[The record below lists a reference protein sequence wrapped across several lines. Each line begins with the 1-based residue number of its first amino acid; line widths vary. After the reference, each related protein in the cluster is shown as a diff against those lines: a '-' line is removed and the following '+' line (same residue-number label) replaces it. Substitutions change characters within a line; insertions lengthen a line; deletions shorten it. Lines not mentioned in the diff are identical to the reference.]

1 MIATES
7 WRPDRHFAVAAA
19 AVLIASAATAA
30 PMFAGDLLERD
41 GYLPVVDDTRVDELS
56 ASNAAR
62 AFSDP
67 HLETYRPLALVSYMI
82 DGSLWSGSPRLCLAH
97 NLLLYLGALA
107 LVLALLRRLGFTDTA
122 AALGALLFGLAPH
135 HAVAV
140 GWIAGRGEVLALLLA
155 LGSWH
160 VHLGT
165 SRTAVRRALREG
177 ISALL
182 LAAAL
187 LSSPAALPVPAM
199 IWITD
204 ALLLGRRPL
213 RSLAALA
220 GQCALAAAAAAA
232 AIWSWASQGAGAPAA
247 ASGLLGRIELIG
259 WSLAHYLGT
268 ALWPFDLSVVYARPG
283 ETELV
288 AGGAAGLGATVIVAA
303 VLLVAHRRGRQVGGW
318 VAASLW
324 LLVALLP
331 FLNLLPLE
339 QLVAD
344 RRLLVPSLAVALVGA
359 LAGNT
364 ALRLERVDRRV
375 MAGAG
380 ILLIAAAWGMSRAE
394 EFGASADS
402 ETIWEQLEGISRF
415 SDG

>member
-7 WRPDRHFAVAAA
+7 WRPDRPFAVAV
-19 AVLIASAATAA
+19 AVLLIASAVTAA
-30 PMFAGDLLERD
+30 PMFAGDLLER
-41 GYLPVVDDTRVDELS
+41 GGRRPLPDDCGLDELS

-62 AFSDP
+62 AFSAAGSGIC
-67 HLETYRPLALVSYMI
+67 RPLALASRAI
-82 DGSLWSGSPRLCLAH
+82 DGSLWPGSSRLGLAH
-97 NLLLYLGALA
+97 NLLIYLGALT

-135 HAVAV
+135 HAAAV
-140 GWIAGRGEVLALLLA
+140 GWIAGRGELLALLLA

-160 VHLGT
+160 LHLGS

-187 LSSPAALPVPAM
+187 LSDPAALPVPAL

-220 GQCALAAAAAAA
+220 GHWALAAVAAAV
-232 AIWSWASQGAGAPAA
+232 AIWSWAAQGAEAPAA
-247 ASGLLGRIELIG
+247 ASGLPGRIELVG
-259 WSLAHYLGT
+259 WSLARYLGT
-268 ALWPFDLSVVYARPG
+268 ALWPFDLSAAHARPG
-283 ETELV
+283 ETEL
-288 AGGAAGLGATVIVAA
+288 ATGGAAGLGAAVIVAA
-303 VLLVAHRRGRQVGGW
+303 VLLFAHRRGRQVGGW

-339 QLVAD
+339 QPIAD
-344 RRLLVPSLAVALVGA
+344 RRLLVPSLAVALAGA
-359 LAGNT
+359 LVGNA

-380 ILLIAAAWGMSRAE
+380 ILLVAAAWGMSRAG
-394 EFGASADS
+394 EFGASDDS
-402 ETIWEQLEGISRF
+402 EMIGERRETIDRF